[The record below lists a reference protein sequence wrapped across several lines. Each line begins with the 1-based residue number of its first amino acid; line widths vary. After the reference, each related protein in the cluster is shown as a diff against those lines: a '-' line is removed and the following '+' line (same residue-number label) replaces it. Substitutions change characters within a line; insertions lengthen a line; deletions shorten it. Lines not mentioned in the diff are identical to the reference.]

1 MIIGNYTPIFHGKV
15 SFRPVCEYNFTG
27 PFIDFLA
34 LWCNLGANRMDRLET
49 MDNFPFDYA

>member
-1 MIIGNYTPIFHGKV
+1 MNIGNCTPIFHGKV
-15 SFRPVCEYNFTG
+15 SLRPVCEYNFTG

>member
-1 MIIGNYTPIFHGKV
+1 MNIGNHTPIFHGKV

-27 PFIDFLA
+27 PFIDFWA
-34 LWCNLGANRMDRLET
+34 LWCNLGTNRMDKLER